1 MLRKKKTQKE
11 EVYDSVVT
19 LTASLREL
27 LELMHFPAIPDGAT
41 HVGFTKDGMAQF
53 IATDDLLGLMEASD
67 KWGVKILTT
76 TVYRNI
82 PVSLIQ

>member
-19 LTASLREL
+19 LTPSLREL
-27 LELMHFPAIPDGAT
+27 LELMHFPGIPDGAT
-41 HVGFTKDGMAQF
+41 HVAFTKDGMAQF
-53 IATDDLLGLMEASD
+53 MATDDILALIEASD
-67 KWGVKILTT
+67 TWGVKILTT

>member
-11 EVYDSVVT
+11 EFYDSIVT

-27 LELMHFPAIPDGAT
+27 LELMHFPAIPYGAT
-41 HVGFTKDGMAQF
+41 HVAFTKDGLAQF
-53 IATDDLLGLMEASD
+53 IGSDDMLGLMEASD
-67 KWGVKILTT
+67 TWEVKIPIT

>member
-11 EVYDSVVT
+11 EVYDSIVT

-27 LELMHFPAIPDGAT
+27 LELMHFPAIPYGAT
-41 HVGFTKDGMAQF
+41 HVAFTKDGLAQF
-53 IATDDLLGLMEASD
+53 MATDNMLGLMEVSD
-67 KWGVKILTT
+67 TWGTKILTT

>member
-1 MLRKKKTQKE
+1 MLKKKTQKE

-19 LTASLREL
+19 LTTSLREL
-27 LELMHFPAIPDGAT
+27 LELMHFPGIPDGAT
-41 HVGFTKDGMAQF
+41 HVAFTKDGLAQF
-53 IATDDLLGLMEASD
+53 MGSDDMFGLMEASD
-67 KWGVKILTT
+67 TWEVKIPIT

>member
-1 MLRKKKTQKE
+1 MLKKKTQKE

-27 LELMHFPAIPDGAT
+27 LELMHFPAIPYGAT
-41 HVGFTKDGMAQF
+41 HVAFTKDGLAQF
-53 IATDDLLGLMEASD
+53 IGSDDMLGLMEASD
-67 KWGVKILTT
+67 TWEVKIPIT

-82 PVSLIQ
+82 PVSLVQ

>member
-19 LTASLREL
+19 LTTSLREL

-41 HVGFTKDGMAQF
+41 HVAFTKDGLAQF
-53 IATDDLLGLMEASD
+53 MGSDDMLGLIEASD
-67 KWGVKILTT
+67 TWEVKIPIT

>member
-27 LELMHFPAIPDGAT
+27 LELMHFPGIPDGAT
-41 HVGFTKDGMAQF
+41 HVAFTKDGLAQF
-53 IATDDLLGLMEASD
+53 MGSDDMLGLMEASD
-67 KWGVKILTT
+67 TWEVKIPIT

>member
-1 MLRKKKTQKE
+1 MLKKQIQKE
-11 EVYDSVVT
+11 EFYDSIVT

-27 LELMHFPAIPDGAT
+27 LELMHFPGIPDGAT
-41 HVGFTKDGMAQF
+41 HVAFTKDGLAQF
-53 IATDDLLGLMEASD
+53 IGSDDMLGLMEASD
-67 KWGVKILTT
+67 TWEVKIPIT

>member
-1 MLRKKKTQKE
+1 MLKKKTQKE
-11 EVYDSVVT
+11 EFYDSIVT

-27 LELMHFPAIPDGAT
+27 LELMHFPGIPDGVT
-41 HVGFTKDGMAQF
+41 HVAFTKDGLAQF
-53 IATDDLLGLMEASD
+53 MATDDMLGLMEASD
-67 KWGVKILTT
+67 TWDVKIPIT

>member
-1 MLRKKKTQKE
+1 MLKKQIQKE
-11 EVYDSVVT
+11 EFYDSVVT

-27 LELMHFPAIPDGAT
+27 LELMHFPGIPDGAT
-41 HVGFTKDGMAQF
+41 HVAFTKDGLAQF
-53 IATDDLLGLMEASD
+53 IGSDDMLGLMEASD
-67 KWGVKILTT
+67 TWEVKIPIT

>member
-19 LTASLREL
+19 LTPSLREL
-27 LELMHFPAIPDGAT
+27 LELMHFPAIPHGAT
-41 HVGFTKDGMAQF
+41 HVAFTKDGLAQF
-53 IATDDLLGLMEASD
+53 MATDNMLGLMEVSD
-67 KWGVKILTT
+67 TWSSKILTT

-82 PVSLIQ
+82 QVSLIQ

>member
-11 EVYDSVVT
+11 EFYDSIVT

-41 HVGFTKDGMAQF
+41 HVAFTKDGLAQF
-53 IATDDLLGLMEASD
+53 IGSDDMLGLMEASD
-67 KWGVKILTT
+67 TWEVKIPVT

>member
-1 MLRKKKTQKE
+1 MLVKKTQKE
-11 EVYDSVVT
+11 EFYDSIIT
-19 LTASLREL
+19 LSASLREL
-27 LELMHFPAIPDGAT
+27 FELMHFPGIPDGAT

-53 IATDDLLGLMEASD
+53 MALDDMLGLMEASD
-67 KWGVKILTT
+67 TWGVKILAT

>member
-1 MLRKKKTQKE
+1 MLKKKTQKE
-11 EVYDSVVT
+11 EFYDSVVT

-41 HVGFTKDGMAQF
+41 HVAFTEDGLAQF
-53 IATDDLLGLMEASD
+53 VGTDNTLGLIEASD
-67 KWGVKILTT
+67 TWGVKILTT

>member
-1 MLRKKKTQKE
+1 MLKKKTQKE
-11 EVYDSVVT
+11 EFYDSIVT
-19 LTASLREL
+19 LTSSLREL

-41 HVGFTKDGMAQF
+41 HIGFTKDGMAQF
-53 IATDDLLGLMEASD
+53 MALDDILGLIEASD
-67 KWGVKILTT
+67 TWGVKILTT

>member
-1 MLRKKKTQKE
+1 MLKKQIQKE
-11 EVYDSVVT
+11 EFYDSVVT

-27 LELMHFPAIPDGAT
+27 FELMHFPAIPDGAT
-41 HVGFTKDGMAQF
+41 HVAFTKDGLAQF
-53 IATDDLLGLMEASD
+53 IGSDDMLGLMEASD
-67 KWGVKILTT
+67 TWEVKIPVT